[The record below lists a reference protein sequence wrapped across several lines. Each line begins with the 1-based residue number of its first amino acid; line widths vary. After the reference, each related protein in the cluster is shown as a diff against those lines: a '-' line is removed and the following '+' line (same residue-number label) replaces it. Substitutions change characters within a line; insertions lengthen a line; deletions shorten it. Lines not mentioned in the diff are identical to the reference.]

1 MFRFHGGQ
9 PVEKGTYWN
18 LSSGEKIDAGAN
30 TVLPGVRDTH
40 YVKLPVFSVFIAGP
54 LVGLLFTC
62 IIPFLFFF
70 VLLTFLPGSVFATEA
85 VASDEAKGCLACHA
99 TPGMTMTFRD
109 KDTLSVHV
117 DGSHFKNT
125 VHGFVTCTGC
135 HSTVSPKNHPS
146 SQYGSKHEFVL
157 SIAGACKTCHADEQ
171 IMANPLH
178 QRAIHKANAPPC
190 SDCHGSH
197 AIRKVPTQK
206 EKQSA
211 TQYCL
216 TCHKQHLS
224 LSLNGKSL
232 SLSML
237 LKHYVFYPAS

>member
-18 LSSGEKIDAGAN
+18 LSTGEKIDAGAN
-30 TVLPGVRDTH
+30 TMLPGARDAH

-54 LVGLLFTC
+54 LAGLLFTC
-62 IIPFLFFF
+62 IIPFLFIF
-70 VLLTFLPGSVFATEA
+70 VLLTFLPGSVFASSET
-85 VASDEAKGCLACHA
+85 VSSDEAKG
-99 TPGMTMTFRD
+99 PGMTMTFLD

-117 DGSHFKNT
+117 DSSHFKNT

-135 HSTVSPKNHPS
+135 HSSVSPQHHPS
-146 SQYGSKHEFVL
+146 QQYGPKHEFVL

-178 QRAIHKANAPPC
+178 QRAILKANAPPW
-190 SDCHGSH
+190 SDCRGSH

-206 EKQSA
+206 ETQSTA
-211 TQYCL
+211 QYCL
-216 TCHKQHLS
+216 TRHKQQLS
-224 LSLNGKSL
+224 LSLKGKSL
-232 SLSML
+232 LLSML
-237 LKHYVFYPAS
+237 LKHYAVLSGIVT